1 MTSAIAY
8 TEFGNP
14 EVLHEIRVADPVP
27 GEDEVLVRV
36 AAAGVNP
43 IDAKLRSGARPS
55 APIVEPRRVGADGA
69 GVVTAVGDG
78 VDGFRAGDAV
88 VFTGAT
94 GAYADE
100 VAVTAS
106 QVFARPSRVS
116 AAEGAALGIPVGTAY
131 QTLRSLGVGAGD
143 TLLVHGGSGAVG
155 QAIIQFAVL
164 WGATVIATSSERRFD
179 RVRELGAAPVAYGE
193 GLTDRVRAA
202 APRGVT
208 VAIDAAGTDEALAV
222 SLELVD
228 DRQRVATLVRGKDAA
243 GLGIRA
249 FSGGSPQPLTAQ
261 QQAWRS
267 EAVPVALA
275 LMAAGAFAVE
285 LGPSFALA
293 DAADAHRAV
302 ESGVDGKITLVP

>member
-14 EVLHEIRVADPVP
+14 EVLHEIRVADPAP
-27 GEDEVLVRV
+27 GEGEVLVRV

-78 VDGFRAGDAV
+78 VDGFHAGDAV

-100 VAVTAS
+100 VAVAAS
-106 QVFARPSRVS
+106 HVFARPSRVS

-131 QTLRSLGVGAGD
+131 QTLRSLGVSAAD

-193 GLTDRVRAA
+193 GLADRVRAA

-228 DRQRVATLVRGKDAA
+228 GRQRVATLVRGKDAA

-275 LMAAGAFAVE
+275 LMAAGAFSVE

-302 ESGVDGKITLVP
+302 ESGVDGKVTLVP